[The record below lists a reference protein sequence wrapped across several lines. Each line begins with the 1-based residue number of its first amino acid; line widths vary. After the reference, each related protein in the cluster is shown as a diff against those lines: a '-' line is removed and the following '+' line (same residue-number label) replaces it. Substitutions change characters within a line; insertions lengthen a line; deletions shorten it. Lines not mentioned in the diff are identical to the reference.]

1 MRSHKTKQLFLL
13 LFKVALVSAICF
25 FIYYKIYTHQA
36 VNKASF
42 SIIFPL
48 LHFKWIVLLLIFTG
62 VNWFLEVIKW
72 KNLIAFFKNI
82 SLKESLRQVLMS
94 HSISILTPNRIGEYG
109 VKSLFYKNKDWKKI
123 VFLNAFG
130 NLAQLLTTITLGG
143 LGIFYLVRKSPD
155 LLHYFSLVKFIV
167 FILSFCA
174 LLYFIKKFSIF
185 SRQIDTTKRV
195 LKQLNTSIKV
205 KVTLLSF
212 LRYLIF
218 SHQFYFLLII
228 FQVEIDYFTAMSC
241 ITSMYLFASL
251 VPSIF
256 FLDAVIK
263 GGVAIFLF
271 SFFNIDEVSIL
282 ITSLLMWIFNF
293 ALPAVIGSFY
303 IFRFKSNLK
312 FNLNSF
318 LWKL

>member
-36 VNKASF
+36 VSEKLF
-42 SIIFPL
+42 SKILQL
-48 LHFKWIVLLLIFTG
+48 LQPKWIVVLLLFTSI
-62 VNWFLEVIKW
+62 NWFLEIIKW
-72 KNLIAFFKNI
+72 KNLIAFFKKI
-82 SLKESLRQVLMS
+82 SFKESLRQVFMS

-109 VKSLFYKNKDWKKI
+109 VKSLFYQKENWKKI

-130 NLAQLLTTITLGG
+130 NLAQLLITLI
-143 LGIFYLVRKSPD
+143 LGSFGVFYFVYKAPA
-155 LLHYFSLVKFIV
+155 LLQYFSVEKLSILILTSLV
-167 FILSFCA
+167 ILFFVMKSS
-174 LLYFIKKFSIF
+174 LFSK
-185 SRQIDTTKRV
+185 QLNKLKRV
-195 LKQLNTSIKV
+195 LKQVSISLKI

-212 LRYLIF
+212 LRYLVF
-218 SHQFYFLLII
+218 SHQFYFLLVI
-228 FQVEIDYFTAMSC
+228 FQVEIDYFTAFSC
-241 ITSMYLFASL
+241 ITSMYLFASI

-271 SFFNIDEVSIL
+271 SFFNVEEVSIL
-282 ITSLLMWIFNF
+282 IISLLMWIFNF

-303 IFRFKSNLK
+303 IFRFKANLK
-312 FNLNSF
+312 LNLNSF
-318 LWKL
+318 LWKS